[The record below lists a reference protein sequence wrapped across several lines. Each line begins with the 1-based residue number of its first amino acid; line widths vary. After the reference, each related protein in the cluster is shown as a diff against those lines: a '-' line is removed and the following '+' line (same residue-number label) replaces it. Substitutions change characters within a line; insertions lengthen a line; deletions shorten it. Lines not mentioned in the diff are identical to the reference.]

1 MNKSEFFST
10 LLGVLIV
17 VLLCAAPFSV
27 RIVSAGTVGV
37 VTRMGEV
44 TGRVLHPGL
53 SFITPFIESTIAYN
67 TKLIIYETA
76 TPEKQKLSDADHKD
90 GLVDTNTSDGQPVD
104 IAYTIRFSV
113 DPSKA
118 TWIAQN
124 IGNEEALV
132 REVVKTESRI
142 WARNIPRRYEADFLY
157 TGEGS
162 ETVQLE
168 IEDTL
173 RPKFEEKGILLDL
186 VGIREFYWADAYVNA
201 ISEKQV
207 EFVKIET
214 AENIATRVEKEKVA
228 KITLAEGEAE
238 AQRLQRE
245 TLTQE
250 LLEKL
255 WIEKWNGTL
264 PGYVAGDAGNI
275 IQIPGQ

>member
-1 MNKSEFFST
+1 MNKNGIFSS
-10 LLGVLIV
+10 LLGVLIPV
-17 VLLCAAPFSV
+17 ILVLGFFSV
-27 RIVSAGTVGV
+27 QIVSAGTVGV
-37 VTRMGEV
+37 VLRMGKV
-44 TGRVLHPGL
+44 TGEVLYPGV

-118 TWIAQN
+118 TWITQN

-142 WARNIPRRYEADFLY
+142 WARNIPRRYTADVLY
-157 TGEGS
+157 TGAGS
-162 ETVQLE
+162 ENVQTE
-168 IEDTL
+168 IEDIL

-201 ISEKQV
+201 ISQKQV

-214 AENIATRVEKEKVA
+214 AENIASRSAQEKLTQ
-228 KITLAEGEAE
+228 ITIAEGEAQ

-245 TLTQE
+245 TLTPE

-264 PGYVAGDAGNI
+264 PGYIAGDAGNI